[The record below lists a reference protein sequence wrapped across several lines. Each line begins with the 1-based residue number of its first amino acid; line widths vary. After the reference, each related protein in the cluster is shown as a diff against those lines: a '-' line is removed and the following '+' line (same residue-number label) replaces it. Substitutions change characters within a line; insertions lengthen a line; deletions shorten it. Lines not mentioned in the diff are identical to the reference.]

1 MSTHLVWILL
11 GATYKGHLEKEDAT
25 FCSSHLGLL
34 FLCDSHHSN
43 ALVRGS
49 PKHSTGCTKHN
60 LYYKFG
66 PLKSISKQLEPVI
79 PMLVDLRF

>member
-1 MSTHLVWILL
+1 MSMHPVWTLP

-25 FCSSHLGLL
+25 FCSSHVGFL
-34 FLCDSHHSN
+34 FFCDSHHSN

-66 PLKSISKQLEPVI
+66 PLKSVSKQLETAI
-79 PMLVDLRF
+79 PMLVDLWS